1 MSLDFLLTWGCV
13 LPKFGPPDVAF
24 LVSTLPFF
32 QCIADMDINN
42 TQCETTSKSP
52 NQALISMFFS
62 VLQLLT
68 TLGTSGFKA
77 FLSLGRLEKANLA
90 GKL

>member
-24 LVSTLPFF
+24 LASTLPLF
-32 QCIADMDINN
+32 QCIPDMDINN

-52 NQALISMFFS
+52 NHALISMFSLS
-62 VLQLLT
+62 VTAPDDPWNLWVYSFAISFA
-68 TLGTSGFKA
+68 SGI
-77 FLSLGRLEKANLA
+77 E
-90 GKL
+90 GKP